1 MSLMT
6 IVVEGDPRLRQ
17 RAAKIRNIDNRLRSI
32 AEEMRETML
41 DAPGVGL
48 AGPQVGV
55 MERIIVVH
63 VPGDYISDDAE
74 DVDYT
79 LINPEIVRAVGNE
92 SATEGCLS
100 IPGWVA
106 RMCPGIRRSL
116 SGRWIS
122 KGTRFA
128 SKQSTG
134 SPVYFSMRSITSTA
148 FSFSIAWSIAR
159 RFAHPTMPIRKNR
172 WRWSP
177 GMSQSARLIRGQRKV
192 GCSA

>member
-1 MSLMT
+1 
-6 IVVEGDPRLRQ
+6 
-17 RAAKIRNIDNRLRSI
+17 
-32 AEEMRETML
+32 MRETML

-100 IPGWVA
+100 IPGWIADVPRHTSITVRAMDLDGHTIRIKAVDWVA
-106 RMCPGIRRSL
+106 RVLQHEIDHLDGILFLDRVVDRSTIRP
-116 SGRWIS
+116 SGDS
-122 KGTRFA
+122 DQEETVAMVAGDVA
-128 SKQSTG
+128 
-134 SPVYFSMRSITSTA
+134 V
-148 FSFSIAWSIAR
+148 
-159 RFAHPTMPIRKNR
+159 N
-172 WRWSP
+172 
-177 GMSQSARLIRGQRKV
+177 
-192 GCSA
+192 

>member
-17 RAAKIRNIDNRLRSI
+17 RAAKIRTIDNRLRKI
-32 AEEMRETML
+32 AEDMRETML

-100 IPGWVA
+100 IPGWIADVPRNTSITVRAMDLDGHTIRIKAVDWVA
-106 RMCPGIRRSL
+106 RVLQHEIDHLDGILFLDRVVDRSTIRP
-116 SGRWIS
+116 SSDDDREETVAIV
-122 KGTRFA
+122 
-128 SKQSTG
+128 TG
-134 SPVYFSMRSITSTA
+134 DVAVS
-148 FSFSIAWSIAR
+148 
-159 RFAHPTMPIRKNR
+159 
-172 WRWSP
+172 
-177 GMSQSARLIRGQRKV
+177 
-192 GCSA
+192 

>member
-1 MSLMT
+1 MTSMCGVYRERKRMSLMT

-79 LINPEIVRAVGNE
+79 LINPEIVRASGDI
-92 SATEGCLS
+92 SGTEGCLS

-106 RMCPGIRRSL
+106 DVP
-116 SGRWIS
+116 
-122 KGTRFA
+122 RF
-128 SKQSTG
+128 T
-134 SPVYFSMRSITSTA
+134 SITVRAMDLDGHTIRIKAVDWVARVLQHEIDHLDGILFLDRVVDRST
-148 FSFSIAWSIAR
+148 
-159 RFAHPTMPIRKNR
+159 IRP
-172 WRWSP
+172 SEEQEEAVAAVTGDAP
-177 GMSQSARLIRGQRKV
+177 V
-192 GCSA
+192 GKR